1 MNGAD
6 LTSVVRIDEMKGE
19 NEEETLGLKLMLE
32 EAHAFLSSFNWCTR
46 IEESYFG
53 FGYAGI
59 VAVFLFRINQVRSD
73 VDDWLWVVVG
83 DLPPAY
89 LVTEGNLTPDLALD
103 GYINEMTKWVQA
115 MQHGCSV
122 EDLIPVNVPPTQ
134 ENAEALEGRLSAL
147 RRIIKDT
154 VAPQKSRQFSKE
166 VQ

>member
-6 LTSVVRIDEMKGE
+6 LATVVPIAEMKGE
-19 NEEETLGLKLMLE
+19 NEEETLGLKRLFE
-32 EAHAFLSSFNWCTR
+32 EAHGFLSAFDWCR
-46 IEESYFG
+46 SIEDSYFG

-59 VAVFLFRINQVRSD
+59 VAVFLFRISPVRSD

-103 GYINEMTKWVQA
+103 GYIDEMTRWVRA
-115 MQHGCSV
+115 AKEERSV
-122 EDLIPVNVPPTQ
+122 EDLIPVNVLPTL
-134 ENAEALEGRLSAL
+134 ESADALERRLGAL
-147 RRIIKDT
+147 RRIIAETAAHQRSK
-154 VAPQKSRQFSKE
+154 QFSRE